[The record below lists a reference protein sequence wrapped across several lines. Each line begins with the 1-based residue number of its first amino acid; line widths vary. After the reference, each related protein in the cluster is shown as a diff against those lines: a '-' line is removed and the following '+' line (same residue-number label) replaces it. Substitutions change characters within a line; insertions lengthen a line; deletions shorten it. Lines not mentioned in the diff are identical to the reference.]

1 MRKKFCITGGCMAHF
16 SIGDRIV
23 YPSVGVGE
31 IVGIISRTIGA
42 VQKEFYQ
49 IQVDDKHA
57 QLMIPVESSE
67 RVGVRH
73 LVNTSTISKLF
84 RRMSEAPD
92 RMTLKAWAKKFRTY
106 EERLKSGDPF
116 EAAEVLRDLLIQA
129 RRKELSFG
137 EKKVL
142 EQARM
147 LLVRELA
154 FSMEQD
160 EDQIMEEVQAR
171 VEKAFLTLPTDL

>member
-1 MRKKFCITGGCMAHF
+1 MARF
-16 SIGDRIV
+16 SIGDHIV

-31 IVGIISRTIGA
+31 IVGIISKTFGS
-42 VQKEFYQ
+42 VQKDFYQ
-49 IQVDDKHA
+49 VHVDDKHA
-57 QLMIPVESSE
+57 QLMIPVDSSE

-73 LVNTSTISKLF
+73 LVNNTTISKLF
-84 RRMSEAPD
+84 RRLAEAPD

-129 RRKELSFG
+129 RRKDLSFG

-142 EQARM
+142 DQARL

-160 EDQIMEEVQAR
+160 EDAVMEEVHAQ
-171 VEKAFLTLPTDL
+171 VEKAYNTLPTDL